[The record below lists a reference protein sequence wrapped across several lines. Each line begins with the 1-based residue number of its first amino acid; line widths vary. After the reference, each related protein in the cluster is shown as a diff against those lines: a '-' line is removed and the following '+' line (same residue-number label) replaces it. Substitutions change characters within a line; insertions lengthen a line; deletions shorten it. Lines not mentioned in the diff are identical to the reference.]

1 VAANAACAA
10 FASGSGALA
19 CTGRANGSTGRAAS
33 GTRGVNAVRTG
44 GCLTAPVARA
54 VGAAGSSAARR
65 RWIARACS
73 CDTRDSFTPSSLP
86 ISFIVT
92 SLK

>member
-1 VAANAACAA
+1 
-10 FASGSGALA
+10 LA

-33 GTRGVNAVRTG
+33 GTRGVNAVMTG

-54 VGAAGSSAARR
+54 VGAPGSSAARM
-65 RWIARACS
+65 RWIARACN
-73 CDTRDSFTPSSLP
+73 CETRDSLTPSSAP

-92 SLK
+92 SPK